1 MNRYEEI
8 FRSLHFYCMRWG
20 HGEPVYEDV
29 MTTFDGA
36 SFYDCI
42 EKYHSIVNYEEL
54 RHWVI
59 MLLRSRYH
67 FKAEYEMQCCDT
79 VSSDELYKFD
89 IWDQVAPNVDVIVD
103 MINSAF
109 ELGYEKTPPKKPTPL
124 TISFGD
130 E

>member
-8 FRSLHFYCMRWG
+8 FRNLHFYCMRWG
-20 HGEPVYEDV
+20 HDEPVYEDI

-42 EKYHSIVNYEEL
+42 EKYNSIVNYEEL

-59 MLLRSRYH
+59 MLLKSKYH
-67 FKAEYEMQCCDT
+67 FKAEYEMQLNN
-79 VSSDELYKFD
+79 VIGSDNSYKCD
-89 IWDQVAPNVDVIVD
+89 IWDQIAPNVDTIVD
-103 MINSAF
+103 MINDAF

-124 TISFGD
+124 TIKFGD